1 MTMKRT
7 IQVAFCGAA
16 AAIQIVLLLLTNF
29 FPNATLALPALAGV
43 VLMVV
48 VMEIGIRWSWA
59 VFGICSILAF
69 FLLSDKKA
77 FLVYVLFLGYY
88 PTLKACIERSAHSR
102 VLAWI
107 LKLFTLNAAVV
118 LDLTLVMFVLRLPIS
133 NGFLSLH
140 ILPIAIFAGAN
151 GLFIVYDLLLSG
163 LVVQYWNRLH
173 PHIAKLVGGKK

>member
-1 MTMKRT
+1 MKRT

-43 VLMVV
+43 ALMVV
-48 VMEIGIRWSWA
+48 VMEVGIRWSWA
-59 VFGICSILAF
+59 VFGVCAVLSF
-69 FLLSDKKA
+69 FLVSDKKA

-88 PTLKACIERSAHSR
+88 PTLKACIERSVHSR
-102 VLAWI
+102 VLAWV
-107 LKLFTLNAAVV
+107 LKLFTVNAAVV
-118 LDLTLVMFVLRLPIS
+118 LDLTLMVFVLQLPIS
-133 NGFLSLH
+133 GGYLPLH
-140 ILPIAIFAGAN
+140 ILPILIFVGAN

-173 PHIAKLVGGKK
+173 PHVAKLAAGKK